1 MSLDLRPIRAALARR
16 DRVARVVL
24 TSVRGS
30 TPREVG
36 TAMLVWDDLRDAGGQ
51 SGTIGGG
58 TLEWEAAAAARD
70 ALAGGVGR
78 VMTKALGPELGQCCG
93 GAVGLAIEIWD
104 AARLAQAETAGT
116 RFTRALGPTAG
127 PCPDGTGRADGL
139 VLSGL
144 WLSEALA
151 EPGLPLWV
159 WGAGHV
165 GRALLPVMA
174 PLPGWQ
180 ITWADT
186 GATRF
191 PDTVPDLVDTVWA
204 EDLARLMGH
213 APATAC
219 HLILTH
225 SHALDLALCDA
236 ALRHGFT
243 FCGLIGSATKKAR
256 FAKRLGELGHG
267 AAAISRITCPIGTR
281 DLGKHPAQIALGVAL
296 ELLQVQSD
304 AQRPIP
310 QEYTGT

>member
-1 MSLDLRPIRAALARR
+1 MSLDLRSIRAALTRR

-36 TAMLVWDDLRDAGGQ
+36 TAMLVWADAKDAGGQ

-70 ALAGGVGR
+70 VLAQGSGR

-104 AARLAQAETAGT
+104 AALLARAEAAGA
-116 RFTRALGPTAG
+116 RFTRALSPAAG
-127 PCPDGTGRADGL
+127 PCPDGMVGDGL

-144 WLSEALA
+144 WLSEPRA
-151 EPGLPLWV
+151 EAGLPLWI

-165 GRALLPVMA
+165 GRAVVPVMA
-174 PLPGWQ
+174 PLPGWG

-186 GATRF
+186 GADRF
-191 PDTVPDLVDTVWA
+191 PDQVPDLVDTIWA
-204 EDLARLMGH
+204 ADPARLMAH
-213 APATAC
+213 APRDAC

-256 FAKRLGELGHG
+256 FAKRLEALGHSPT
-267 AAAISRITCPIGTR
+267 AITRITCPIGTR

-296 ELLQVQSD
+296 ELLQVQTHQS
-304 AQRPIP
+304 AHPA
-310 QEYTGT
+310 EEKTGT